1 MRNETETEAVIDARD
16 YGCEL
21 PVTMVEAALSKVK
34 SGVVEILISG
44 DDVLENLKR
53 FARDKSM
60 SAEVEKAGNDWKVKI
75 TKGAGNSERRV
86 NDAAPEEIFLV
97 VSSDVLG
104 KEDELGKILIRSFF
118 ESMRATGD
126 YPHIIFF
133 VNAGVKLTTVDKD
146 VIPILRELEEKGVK
160 MSSCLTCLKYYGLE
174 AQLKVGA
181 PGSMVQP
188 VGAFKKYKVIWA

>member
-1 MRNETETEAVIDARD
+1 
-16 YGCEL
+16 
-21 PVTMVEAALSKVK
+21 
-34 SGVVEILISG
+34 
-44 DDVLENLKR
+44 
-53 FARDKSM
+53 
-60 SAEVEKAGNDWKVKI
+60 VKI
-75 TKGAGNSERRV
+75 TKGA
-86 NDAAPEEIFLV
+86 DAAESKVKGAVAEKIFLV

-104 KEDELGKILIRSFF
+104 KEEELGKILIRSFF

-133 VNAGVKLTTVDKD
+133 VNAGVKLTTVDEE

>member
-1 MRNETETEAVIDARD
+1 MRTESETVIDARD

-21 PVTMVEAALSKVK
+21 PVTMAQAALSKVK
-34 SGVVEILISG
+34 SGVVEILVSG
-44 DDVLENLKR
+44 DDVLENLKH
-53 FARDKSM
+53 FARENAL
-60 SAEVEKAGNDWKVKI
+60 SADAEKAGNDWKVTI
-75 TKGAGNSERRV
+75 TKSGDSAQQQVKDTG
-86 NDAAPEEIFLV
+86 PEKIFLV

-104 KEDELGKILIRSFF
+104 KEEELGGILIRSFF

-133 VNAGVKLTTVDKD
+133 VNAGVKLTTLNAE
-146 VIPILRELEEKGVK
+146 VIPILKVLEEKGVE
-160 MSSCLTCLKYYGLE
+160 MLSCLTCLKYYGLE

-188 VGAFKKYKVIWA
+188 VGAIKKHKVIWV

>member
-1 MRNETETEAVIDARD
+1 MRTESETVIDARD

-21 PVTMVEAALSKVK
+21 PVTMARAALSRVK
-34 SGVVEILISG
+34 TGVVDILVNG
-44 DDVLENLKR
+44 EDVVENLKR
-53 FARDKSM
+53 FARENAM
-60 SAEVEKAGNDWKVKI
+60 SADVEKAGNDWKVTV
-75 TKGAGNSERRV
+75 TKGGGSAQDQIKDTG
-86 NDAAPEEIFLV
+86 PEKTFLV

-104 KEDELGKILIRSFF
+104 KEEELGEILIRSFF

-133 VNAGVKLTTVDKD
+133 LNAGVKLTTLNAE
-146 VIPILRELEEKGVK
+146 VIPVLQELEAKGVE
-160 MSSCLTCLKYYGLE
+160 MLSCLTCLKYYGLE

-188 VGAFKKYKVIWA
+188 VGAFKKNKVIWV